1 MWQGNYCG
9 YRNIYLRILIGG
21 SEFREGLVMGYE
33 IIYLET
39 ERDVKTKIHSKSQ
52 ADDHIRRLLKVKQK
66 PSFEYQ
72 SQVRKTS

>member
-1 MWQGNYCG
+1 
-9 YRNIYLRILIGG
+9 
-21 SEFREGLVMGYE
+21 MGDQ

-39 ERDVKTKIHSKSQ
+39 ERDVKTKIQSKSQ